1 VRAREVTARRYAK
14 ALFAAARDAGV
25 AAAVSTELVAF
36 QEAVAAHPEVRDVL
50 SRPWIKAAD
59 RRGIALAIA
68 ERTGAGRLL
77 RDFAGLVAE
86 RGRIDHLPEIAASY
100 RALLDE
106 DLGQARVEVRTRVAL
121 SPEDRRRLGARLA
134 EILGKRII
142 LEEQV
147 DHTLLGGFIARVGSL
162 ILDGSLD
169 GQLGR
174 MRERLA
180 GGSS

>member
-1 VRAREVTARRYAK
+1 VHAREVTARRYAK
-14 ALFAAARDAGV
+14 ALFWAARDGGV
-25 AAAVSTELVAF
+25 ADAVGTELAAF
-36 QEAVAAHPEVRDVL
+36 QETIASSPEVRNVL

-59 RRGIALAIA
+59 RRGIAVAIA
-68 ERTGAGRLL
+68 EKSGAGRLV

-86 RGRIDHLPEIAASY
+86 RGRIDHLPEIRSAY

-106 DLGQARVEVRTRVAL
+106 DLGQARAQVRTRVAL

-147 DHTLLGGFIARVGSL
+147 DQTLLGGFIAQVGGL

-180 GGSS
+180 GG

>member
-14 ALFAAARDAGV
+14 ALFAAAREGGS
-25 AAAVSTELVAF
+25 AAAVGTELTAF
-36 QEAVAAHPEVRDVL
+36 QEAVAALPEVRDVL
-50 SRPWIKAAD
+50 AWPWIKAAD
-59 RRGIALAIA
+59 RRGIALTVA
-68 ERTGAGRLL
+68 EKSGAGRLV

-86 RGRIDHLPEIAASY
+86 RGRIDHLSEIATAY

-106 DLGQARVEVRTRVAL
+106 DLGQARAHVRTKVPL
-121 SPEDRRRLGARLA
+121 GPEDRRRLSARL
-134 EILGKRII
+134 EQIVGKRII
-142 LEEQV
+142 LEERV
-147 DHTLLGGFIARVGSL
+147 DHTLLGGFIAQVGSF

-180 GGSS
+180 GG